1 MFRFFFFSLLA
12 VSPVCGQLVIN
23 EISAVSAERNLRWD
37 SNDQPFAGSGPAW
50 WAPTFDDTDWSS
62 GSAPIGY
69 SLGTISTNL
78 LSTLRDVSPSFHT
91 RTTFNASAGEAAST
105 RPLRLNINYNDGFIA
120 WINGIEVA
128 RANMGAPKSHI
139 FHDQVSYRSNGSTTA
154 TQSFTLPV
162 ASTLLNQGDN
172 VIAIQI
178 NNDSINGNMRLDM
191 ALEIDNA
198 SGTDPVLVNF
208 ASPLKYRPGLSE
220 PTTDLSEPA
229 ALADG
234 PSDWI
239 ELHNPTASPVSLN
252 GWTLSDDPSL
262 ISKWAF
268 PAGSS
273 IAPGG
278 YLVILANSPDIPI
291 PGSTYL
297 HANFKLSSGG
307 DYLGLFDNTGTT
319 ISEISPGYPNQYPNY
334 SYGRNPSGQLVF
346 HAIPTPG
353 KPNTGLTYADKVKA
367 PDFDNEGGFYD
378 SPVTVT
384 ITSTTPGALIR
395 YTTDGTVPTM
405 TNGLSYS
412 TPLTLSQITNRKGHT
427 LRARAFKSGFIDSNI
442 KTNTYLIGQDPRLRT
457 SPSLIYAGDP
467 LRSLYDPFGVMAIN
481 GGTYVNNNWQPTGP
495 NDYNNVI
502 NRGQAYERPI
512 HAEFYFADGTVG
524 FRTDVGLRVAAS
536 SFSRPRMTL
545 TQTAASPWPAQPVE
559 KPSFNLYFRDDYG
572 NPSVN
577 LPLHGPA
584 RTFSKYERFR
594 IRAGKNDIQNPY
606 VIDELF
612 RRLSHDMG
620 NGASL
625 GIINSL
631 YVNGELKGFYNMVE
645 RLREPFFRSLHST
658 NSDAQWDVLQFEGN
672 DNVAEGDK
680 IAWNDMI
687 SRLNAT
693 TTTTNWAN
701 VLEVADVA
709 NIADYFLLNIYGA
722 TWDWPHNNWVA
733 AKERSP
739 EGRYRL
745 YVWDAEGA
753 MNNRGNRPV
762 TQEMINTYI
771 ASGSGELRDL
781 WRGLNR
787 WDEFK
792 ILFADR
798 IHKHM
803 FNEGILDDRDFAT
816 AHVKER
822 FDGLVGEFSDLL
834 SVISGQSVQTAKP
847 TAWMNPSSGRRTYLL
862 GPRREEFRD
871 NGLWPT
877 TPPPTFSKF
886 GGDVSQGSTL
896 VITNESGDY
905 YYTTDGTDPRL
916 PGGTANPS
924 ATRQAGAL
932 IDVTLL
938 PLSSTWKHNAVSG
951 DLGTT
956 WKDPLFNDNAWLS
969 GTAPLGYGTIRD
981 SETSEVTTIA
991 TQVNA
996 SIPRQPTSYFRTS
1009 FNITNAAA
1017 FADLTLQ
1024 MRVDGGAVIYLN
1036 GVEAFRESNLPD
1048 PIDYNTEPTSD
1059 DSDGNEGD
1067 IDTYTLDPSLLVEGT
1082 NIIAVELHNNPF
1094 NSDMV
1099 IDIQLL
1105 AQKANDTN
1113 LPVPLNGFTTVKA
1126 RSLKNGIWS
1135 ALTEASFTVEAI
1147 PADSTNL
1154 AIVEMLYNPIGA
1166 TTAEALAGF
1175 NDGDMF
1181 EFLRI
1186 QNTGTQNV
1194 DLDRVRFTAG
1204 INFDYTNSSVRVLPP
1219 GGFAIIVANLDAF
1232 RFRYGTGF
1240 DNFIAGQYSGQLS
1253 NSGEQLRLIGRNDA
1267 IIHEFTYGVASP
1279 WPVLTTLDGHSI
1291 INQNPTASHGT
1302 ATHWQ
1307 ASVNLGGTPDGRLD
1321 YATWQTALFTP
1332 AERGDTA
1339 ISGPDAD
1346 PDQDGCGNFMEF
1358 AFGTH
1363 PANPQSHPAPITQGF
1378 AMIGNEQHLTLTYTR
1393 ASQAG
1398 NVQFTAE
1405 ISDNLIGWTDDGIL
1419 HGPEIRNPDGTLTAT
1434 FRHPSP
1440 VTSGQQYIRL
1450 KATQ

>member
-1 MFRFFFFSLLA
+1 MLRFLLFPFLA
-12 VSPVCGQLVIN
+12 IGVVHGQIIIN
-23 EISAVSAERNLRWD
+23 EISTTSVERNLRWD
-37 SNDQPFAGSGPAW
+37 ANDQPFAGAGPAW
-50 WAPTFDDTDWSS
+50 WSPTFDDSDWSS

-78 LSTLRDVSPSFHT
+78 LSTLRDISPSFYT
-91 RTTFNASAGEAAST
+91 RTTFNASAGEAGST
-105 RPLRLNINYNDGFIA
+105 RPLRLKINYNDGFIA

-128 RANMGAPKSHI
+128 RANMGAAKSHL
-139 FHDQVSYRSNGSTTA
+139 FHDQVSYRSNSSTTA

-162 ASTLLNQGDN
+162 ASTLLNEGEN

-178 NNDSINGNMRLDM
+178 NNETINGNMRLDFE
-191 ALEIDNA
+191 LEIDNA
-198 SGTDPVLVNF
+198 SGTDPVLVNLG
-208 ASPLKYRPGLSE
+208 SPLKYRPGLSE
-220 PTTDLSEPA
+220 PSTDLVEPA
-229 ALADG
+229 ALTDG

-239 ELHNPTASPVSLN
+239 ELHNPTGSPISLN

-262 ISKWAF
+262 ISKWTF
-268 PAGSS
+268 PAGSG

-278 YLVILANSPDIPI
+278 YLVILADSPAVPI
-291 PGSTYL
+291 PGATYL
-297 HANFKLSSGG
+297 HANFKLCASG
-307 DYLGLFDNTGTT
+307 DYLGLFDNSGTT
-319 ISEISPGYPNQYPNY
+319 ISEINPDYPNQYPNFT
-334 SYGRNPSGQLVF
+334 YGRNPSGQFVF
-346 HAIPTPG
+346 HATPTPG
-353 KPNTGLTYADKVKA
+353 KPNTGLTYADKAKA
-367 PDFDNEGGFYD
+367 PDFDNKGGFYN
-378 SPVTVT
+378 SAVTVT

-405 TNGLSYS
+405 TNGLDY
-412 TPLTLSQITNRKGHT
+412 TAALTLAQVTTRKGHVI
-427 LRARAFKSGFIDSNI
+427 RARSFKNGFIDSTI
-442 KTNTYLIGQDPRLRT
+442 KTHTYLISQDSRLRT
-457 SPSLIYAGDP
+457 SPSLIYAGDSR
-467 LRSLYDPFGVMAIN
+467 RSLYDPFGVMAIN
-481 GGTYVNNNWQPTGP
+481 GGTYVDNRWQPTGA

-524 FRTDVGLRVAAS
+524 FRSDVGLRVAAS
-536 SFSRPRMTL
+536 SYSRPRMQL
-545 TQTAASPWPAQPVE
+545 TQTAASPWPANSVQ

-572 NPSVN
+572 NASVN
-577 LPLHGPA
+577 LPLNGPA

-594 IRAGKNDIQNPY
+594 IRAGKNDIENPY

-631 YVNGELKGFYNMVE
+631 YVNGDLKGFYNMVE

-658 NSDAQWDVLQFEGN
+658 EADAQWDVLQFEGN

-680 IAWNDMI
+680 VAWNNMI
-687 SRLNAT
+687 SRLNAAT
-693 TTTTNWAN
+693 STTNWAS

-733 AKERSP
+733 AKERTP

-745 YVWDAEGA
+745 YLWDAEGA
-753 MNNRGNRPV
+753 MNNRGDRPV
-762 TQEMINTYI
+762 SQEMINTYI

-803 FNEGILDDRDFAT
+803 FNDGVLDDQNFAT

-834 SVISGQSVQTAKP
+834 SVVSNQTVQTGKP
-847 TAWMNPSSGRRTYLL
+847 TAWMNSTSGRRTYLL

-877 TPPPTFSKF
+877 TLPPSFNKF
-886 GGDVSQGSTL
+886 GGNVSQGSSL
-896 VITNESGDY
+896 IITTESGDY
-905 YYTTDGTDPRL
+905 LYTTDGTDPRL
-916 PGGTANPS
+916 PGGATNPS
-924 ATRQAGAL
+924 ATQQPGSL
-932 IDVTLL
+932 LDVTLL
-938 PLSSTWKHNAVSG
+938 PLGSTWKHNATDG
-951 DLGTT
+951 DLGTS
-956 WKDPLFNDNAWLS
+956 WKNSLFNDTAWVS
-969 GTAPLGYGTIRD
+969 GPAPLGYGTIRD
-981 SETSEVTTIA
+981 SDTSEVTAIA

-996 SIPRQPTSYFRTS
+996 TIPRQPTSYFRNS

-1017 FADLTLQ
+1017 FAGLTLQ
-1024 MRVDGGAVIYLN
+1024 MRVDGGAIIYLN
-1036 GVEAFRESNLPD
+1036 GVEAFRESNLTA
-1048 PIDYNTEPTSD
+1048 PIAYTTEPTDD

-1094 NSDMV
+1094 NSDMI
-1099 IDIQLL
+1099 IDVQLL

-1113 LPVPLNGFTTVKA
+1113 LPIPLNGFTTVKA
-1126 RSLKNGIWS
+1126 RSLDNGIWS
-1135 ALTEASFTVEAI
+1135 ALTEASFTVDAI

-1154 AIVEMLYNPIGA
+1154 SIVEILYNPIGA
-1166 TTAEALAGF
+1166 SADEALAGF
-1175 NDGDMF
+1175 DDGDMF

-1186 QNTGTQNV
+1186 QNSGSQNI
-1194 DLDRVRFTAG
+1194 DLANLRFTAG
-1204 INFDYTNSSVRVLPP
+1204 INFDFTSSSVRVLAP
-1219 GGFAIIVANLDAF
+1219 GGVAIIVANLEAF

-1253 NSGEQLRLIGRNDA
+1253 NGGEQLRLIGQSDA
-1267 IIHEFTYGVASP
+1267 IIHEFAYGIDAL

-1291 INQNPTASHGT
+1291 INQNPTAAHGT
-1302 ATHWQ
+1302 AAHWQ
-1307 ASVNLGGTPDGRLD
+1307 ASVNLGGTPDGQLAF
-1321 YATWQTALFTP
+1321 ATWQAALFTS
-1332 AERGDTA
+1332 AQLGDTN
-1339 ISGPDAD
+1339 ISGPNAD
-1346 PDQDGCGNFMEF
+1346 PDQDGWGNFMEF
-1358 AFGTH
+1358 ALGTL
-1363 PANPQSHPAPITQGF
+1363 PEDSKSHPAPITASF
-1378 AMIGNEQHLTLTYTR
+1378 IEIGTDRHLALTFTR
-1393 ASQAG
+1393 ASHAG
-1398 NVQFTAE
+1398 AVQFSAE
-1405 ISDNLIGWTDDGIL
+1405 IASDLVTWTNSGL
-1419 HGPEIRNPDGTLTAT
+1419 AHGPEIRNPDGSITAT

-1440 VTSGQQYIRL
+1440 VISGQQFIRL